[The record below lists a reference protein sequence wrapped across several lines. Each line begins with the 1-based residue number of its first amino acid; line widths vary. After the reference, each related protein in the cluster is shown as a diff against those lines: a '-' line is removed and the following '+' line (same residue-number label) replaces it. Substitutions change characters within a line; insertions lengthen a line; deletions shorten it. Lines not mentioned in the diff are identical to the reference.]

1 MPLCGLLGL
10 LHHTDRVLRSVTAV
24 GPSRTSS
31 LLHLQSACLSTC
43 DLGDFL
49 RHGGWG
55 RFSIVL
61 VTFVFTQ
68 LRHTS
73 WRPFQMHRLPAT
85 GAVSPFLLI
94 APKPT
99 KPSLGTYCEPGET
112 FLTVSKNRTDEKR
125 ERREGRWA
133 IITAGLKKQVELGQS
148 SR

>member
-1 MPLCGLLGL
+1 MLLCGLFAL
-10 LHHTDRVLRSVTAV
+10 LHQPSTFHARSQRWLFTNI
-24 GPSRTSS
+24 GT
-31 LLHLQSACLSTC
+31 LHLQSACLSTC

-68 LRHTS
+68 LPHTS
-73 WRPFQMHRLPAT
+73 WRPVQMPNHRCEIL
-85 GAVSPFLLI
+85 
-94 APKPT
+94 
-99 KPSLGTYCEPGET
+99 CEPGET
-112 FLTVSKNRTDEKR
+112 FLTISKNRTDEKR